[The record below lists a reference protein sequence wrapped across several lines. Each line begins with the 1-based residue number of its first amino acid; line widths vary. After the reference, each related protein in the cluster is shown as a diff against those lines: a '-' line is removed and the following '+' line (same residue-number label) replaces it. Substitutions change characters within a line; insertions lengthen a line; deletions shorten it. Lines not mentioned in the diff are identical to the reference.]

1 MSPVQGSR
9 WGRAWELDLGDLKAV
24 NMEAA
29 LPHFHRLSTSRFYQQ
44 YAAPPIRISSNYL
57 HELLPQQHPSLLQ
70 QYLAY
75 YNEPLMPLDLSL
87 KSTTP
92 ITPPCTPP
100 PSHKRKSPD
109 QSQGQSSKIFRH
121 FEESDSKDET
131 DKSLKRKCDDDNS
144 NDSDSP
150 EAKKLKFT
158 KQFFEE
164 LRTCLPAEPEISSKS
179 SRSSPDIVEI
189 RDVEERPKKS
199 PKPPQPMKK
208 SKAARRLMFDE
219 DKTSPVSGTIIR
231 DLAEDET
238 LVVRKGD
245 IDPAFNVVEVTD
257 EAKALIATI
266 ENRLGRYIC
275 RLCRRLYSDA
285 FALAQ
290 HRCSRI
296 VHIEYR
302 CPECDKVFNCPANLA
317 SHRRWHKPRV
327 PGVSKRRDTPASDAG
342 RFPCQRCGK
351 MFRRQAYLRKHLL
364 AHEQPENDVEKEPSA
379 FRQVHPEFPTY
390 TPDTNRDNNFNTF
403 WNKIPP
409 PQPELPWEDL
419 RGRCASPCS
428 SEDSR
433 SLDVTGSED
442 EGGGMDDG

>member
-1 MSPVQGSR
+1 
-9 WGRAWELDLGDLKAV
+9 
-24 NMEAA
+24 MEAA
-29 LPHFHRLSTSRFYQQ
+29 LPQFNRLNSSRFYQH
-44 YAAPPIRISSNYL
+44 YVVPPVRLSTEYL
-57 HELLPQQHPSLLQ
+57 HELIPQHNPTLLQ

-75 YNEPLMPLDLSL
+75 YNEPLVPLDLSL

-100 PSHKRKSPD
+100 PTQKRKITEDKLIKSP
-109 QSQGQSSKIFRH
+109 KIFRH
-121 FEESDSKDET
+121 FEEPEEKNET
-131 DKSLKRKCDDDNS
+131 NNNNEKQKIDDDNS

-164 LRTCLPAEPEISSKS
+164 LRTCLPSEKETTSKS
-179 SRSSPDIVEI
+179 ARSSPEIVEVK
-189 RDVEERPKKS
+189 DVEERPKKT
-199 PKPPQPMKK
+199 PKPATQPIKK
-208 SKAARRLMFDE
+208 SKAVRKLMFDE

-231 DLAEDET
+231 DLGEDET

-245 IDPAFNVVEVTD
+245 IDPAFNVVEVTE
-257 EAKALIATI
+257 EAKALIASI

-327 PGVSKRRDTPASDAG
+327 PGATKRRDPPSSDTG

-364 AHEQPENDVEKEPSA
+364 AHDQPENEEKEPSA
-379 FRQVHPEFPTY
+379 FRQVHTDYSTY
-390 TPDTNRDNNFNTF
+390 STETLRDGNFNTF

-409 PQPELPWEDL
+409 PPQELSWE
-419 RGRCASPCS
+419 GVATRCASSYS

-442 EGGGMDDG
+442 EGGGGGDG

>member
-1 MSPVQGSR
+1 
-9 WGRAWELDLGDLKAV
+9 
-24 NMEAA
+24 MEAA
-29 LPHFHRLSTSRFYQQ
+29 LPHFQRFATSRFYQQ
-44 YAAPPIRISSNYL
+44 YTAPPVRISSNYL
-57 HELLPQQHPSLLQ
+57 HDLIPQQHPTLLQ

-75 YNEPLMPLDLSL
+75 YNEPLVPLDLSL
-87 KSTTP
+87 KSTAP

-100 PSHKRKSPD
+100 PPTKRKPAD
-109 QSQGQSSKIFRH
+109 ENKNDKPPKIFRT
-121 FEESDSKDET
+121 FEETDSNSHYESN
-131 DKSLKRKCDDDNS
+131 DKSQKRKFDDEVS

-164 LRTCLPAEPEISSKS
+164 LRSCLPNETSSNKS
-179 SRSSPDIVEI
+179 ERSSPDIVEI

-199 PKPPQPMKK
+199 PKPPQPVKK
-208 SKAARRLMFDE
+208 SKVVRRLMFDE

-245 IDPAFNVVEVTD
+245 IDPAFNVVEVTE

-266 ENRLGRYIC
+266 ENKLGRYIC

-327 PGVSKRRDTPASDAG
+327 PGANKRREVPSSDVG
-342 RFPCQRCGK
+342 RFSCQHCGK
-351 MFRRQAYLRKHLL
+351 MFRRQAYLKKHLI
-364 AHEQPENDVEKEPSA
+364 AHEQPEAEVEKEPSA
-379 FRQVHPEFPTY
+379 FRQVHVEYPTY
-390 TPDTNRDNNFNTF
+390 QAEPLMDNNFNTF
-403 WNKIPP
+403 WNKIPVP
-409 PQPELPWEDL
+409 TEQSWEDVPV
-419 RGRCASPCS
+419 RSHSNCS

-442 EGGGMDDG
+442 EGGGSGDG

>member
-1 MSPVQGSR
+1 
-9 WGRAWELDLGDLKAV
+9 
-24 NMEAA
+24 MEAA
-29 LPHFHRLSTSRFYQQ
+29 LPHFHRLSTSRFYHQ
-44 YAAPPIRISSNYL
+44 YAAPPVRISSNYL
-57 HELLPQQHPSLLQ
+57 HELLPQQHPSILQ

-75 YNEPLMPLDLSL
+75 YNEPLVPLDLSL
-87 KSTTP
+87 KSTSP

-100 PSHKRKSPD
+100 PSQKRKSPD
-109 QSQGQSSKIFRH
+109 EQNNTQSPKIFRH
-121 FEESDSKDET
+121 FEESNSKDAV
-131 DKSLKRKCDDDNS
+131 DKIQKRKCDDDNS

-158 KQFFEE
+158 KQFFDE
-164 LRTCLPAEPEISSKS
+164 LRTCLPAEQASPKS
-179 SRSSPDIVEI
+179 GRSSPDIVEI

-208 SKAARRLMFDE
+208 SKAVRRLMFDE

-257 EAKALIATI
+257 EAKALIASI

-275 RLCRRLYSDA
+275 RLCRRLYGDA

-327 PGVSKRRDTPASDAG
+327 AGASKRREPATDG
-342 RFPCQRCGK
+342 RFPCHRCGK

-364 AHEQPENDVEKEPSA
+364 AHEQPDEVEKEPSA
-379 FRQVHPEFPTY
+379 FRQVHVDYPTY
-390 TPDTNRDNNFNTF
+390 PPECRDNNYNTF
-403 WNKIPP
+403 WNKIPA
-409 PQPELPWEDL
+409 PQQEVSWDDVQA
-419 RGRCASPCS
+419 RCASPCS

-442 EGGGMDDG
+442 EGGGEDG

>member
-1 MSPVQGSR
+1 
-9 WGRAWELDLGDLKAV
+9 
-24 NMEAA
+24 MEAA
-29 LPHFHRLSTSRFYQQ
+29 LPHFHRLASSRFYQQ
-44 YAAPPIRISSNYL
+44 YAAPPVRISSNYL
-57 HELLPQQHPSLLQ
+57 HDLVPQHNPTLLQ

-75 YNEPLMPLDLSL
+75 YHEPSLPLDLSL
-87 KSTTP
+87 KQTTP

-100 PSHKRKSPD
+100 PAQKRKSEEPKQD
-109 QSQGQSSKIFRH
+109 KPHKIFRH
-121 FEESDSKDET
+121 FEDDDSKDEIE
-131 DKSLKRKCDDDNS
+131 DKNQKRKNDEENS

-158 KQFFEE
+158 KQFFDE
-164 LRTCLPAEPEISSKS
+164 LRTCLPNDGDASKS
-179 SRSSPDIVEI
+179 DRSSPEIVEI
-189 RDVEERPKKS
+189 KDVEDRPRKS
-199 PKPPQPMKK
+199 PKPQQPLKR
-208 SKAARRLMFDE
+208 SKAVRRLMFDE

-231 DLAEDET
+231 ELDEDET

-245 IDPAFNVVEVTD
+245 IDPAFNVVEVTE

-275 RLCRRLYSDA
+275 RLCRRLYNDA

-327 PGVSKRRDTPASDAG
+327 PGATKRREPSNPESG
-342 RFPCQRCGK
+342 RFSCERCGK
-351 MFRRQAYLRKHLL
+351 LFRRQAYLRKHLL
-364 AHEQPENDVEKEPSA
+364 AHDQPENVTEVEKEPSA
-379 FRQVHPEFPTY
+379 FRQVHVDYQSHQPEV
-390 TPDTNRDNNFNTF
+390 RDSNYNTF
-403 WNKIPP
+403 WAKIPA
-409 PQPELPWEDL
+409 PQQELNWDEV
-419 RGRCASPCS
+419 RTRCPSNCS

-442 EGGGMDDG
+442 EGGGEARGDG

>member
-1 MSPVQGSR
+1 
-9 WGRAWELDLGDLKAV
+9 
-24 NMEAA
+24 MEAA
-29 LPHFHRLSTSRFYQQ
+29 LPHFHRLTTSRFYQH
-44 YAAPPIRISSNYL
+44 YASPPLRITNEYL
-57 HELLPQQHPSLLQ
+57 HDLVPQHPPTLLQ

-75 YNEPLMPLDLSL
+75 YNEPLVPLDLSL

-100 PSHKRKSPD
+100 PSQKKRSNEDKTPNVKSP
-109 QSQGQSSKIFRH
+109 KIFRH
-121 FEESDSKDET
+121 FEDPDENKSDSDNKSEKRERDDE
-131 DKSLKRKCDDDNS
+131 NS
-144 NDSDSP
+144 NDSESP

-158 KQFFEE
+158 KQFFDE
-164 LRTCLPAEPEISSKS
+164 LKTCLPSEPETPSKS
-179 SRSSPDIVEI
+179 ERSSPDIVEI
-189 RDVEERPKKS
+189 KDVEERPKKS
-199 PKPPQPMKK
+199 PKPVTQPAKK
-208 SKAARRLMFDE
+208 SKAVRRLMFDE

-245 IDPAFNVVEVTD
+245 IDPAFNVVEVTE
-257 EAKALIATI
+257 EAKALIASI

-275 RLCRRLYSDA
+275 RLCRRLYGDA

-327 PGVSKRRDTPASDAG
+327 PGATKRRDAPSSESG
-342 RFPCQRCGK
+342 RFPCQQCGK
-351 MFRRQAYLRKHLL
+351 LFRRQAYLRKHMM
-364 AHEQPENDVEKEPSA
+364 AHELPENDAEKEPSA
-379 FRQVHPEFPTY
+379 FRQVQSDYSAYQPPIR
-390 TPDTNRDNNFNTF
+390 DTNFNTF

-409 PQPELPWEDL
+409 PPPELNWEEV
-419 RGRCASPCS
+419 RTRCVSSCS

-442 EGGGMDDG
+442 EGGGVGDG

>member
-1 MSPVQGSR
+1 
-9 WGRAWELDLGDLKAV
+9 
-24 NMEAA
+24 MEAA
-29 LPHFHRLSTSRFYQQ
+29 LPQFHRLSSSRFYHH
-44 YAAPPIRISSNYL
+44 YVAPPVRISTDYL
-57 HELLPQQHPSLLQ
+57 HDLLPPQHPTLLQ

-75 YNEPLMPLDLSL
+75 YNEPLVPLDLSL

-100 PSHKRKSPD
+100 PSQKRKSSDEKPAK
-109 QSQGQSSKIFRH
+109 SPKIFRH
-121 FEESDSKDET
+121 FEEPPEKEEIDNNAE
-131 DKSLKRKCDDDNS
+131 KRKADDENS

-164 LRTCLPAEPEISSKS
+164 LKTCLPPEPETPSKS
-179 SRSSPDIVEI
+179 ERSSPDIVEVK
-189 RDVEERPKKS
+189 DVEERPKKS
-199 PKPPQPMKK
+199 PKPTTQPVKK
-208 SKAARRLMFDE
+208 SKAVRRLMFDE

-245 IDPAFNVVEVTD
+245 IDPAFNVVEVTE
-257 EAKALIATI
+257 EAKALIASI

-327 PGVSKRRDTPASDAG
+327 PGATKRRDPPSLDAG
-342 RFPCQRCGK
+342 RFPCQKCGK
-351 MFRRQAYLRKHLL
+351 LFRRQAYLRKHLL
-364 AHEQPENDVEKEPSA
+364 AHEQPENEEKEPSA
-379 FRQVHPEFPTY
+379 FRQVHAEYPAYQAETL
-390 TPDTNRDNNFNTF
+390 RDSNFNTF
-403 WNKIPP
+403 WSKIPP
-409 PQPELPWEDL
+409 PSQEIAWEGV
-419 RGRCASPCS
+419 RTRCASSCS

-442 EGGGMDDG
+442 EGDGGAGG

>member
-1 MSPVQGSR
+1 
-9 WGRAWELDLGDLKAV
+9 
-24 NMEAA
+24 MEAA
-29 LPHFHRLSTSRFYQQ
+29 LPHFHRLTSSRFYQQ
-44 YAAPPIRISSNYL
+44 YAAPPVRISSNYL
-57 HELLPQQHPSLLQ
+57 HDLIPQQHPTLLQ

-75 YNEPLMPLDLSL
+75 YNEPLVPLDLSL

-100 PSHKRKSPD
+100 PSHKRKATDDAKPDKSP
-109 QSQGQSSKIFRH
+109 KIFRH
-121 FEESDSKDET
+121 FEDNDSKEAPEE
-131 DKSLKRKCDDDNS
+131 KPEKRKLEDDNS

-158 KQFFEE
+158 RQFFDE
-164 LRTCLPAEPEISSKS
+164 LKTCLPQEEETPSKS
-179 SRSSPDIVEI
+179 GRSSPDVVEI
-189 RDVEERPKKS
+189 KDLEERPKKS
-199 PKPPQPMKK
+199 PKPTPQPLKK
-208 SKAARRLMFDE
+208 SKAVRRLMFDE

-257 EAKALIATI
+257 EAKALIAAI

-327 PGVSKRRDTPASDAG
+327 PGAVKRREPQTADAG

-351 MFRRQAYLRKHLL
+351 LFRRQAYLRKHML
-364 AHEQPENDVEKEPSA
+364 AHEQPESEPEKEPSA
-379 FRQVHPEFPTY
+379 FRQVHAEYPAYPTE
-390 TPDTNRDNNFNTF
+390 TLRDSNFNTF

-409 PQPELPWEDL
+409 PPQELTWEGV
-419 RGRCASPCS
+419 RPRCGSSCS

-442 EGGGMDDG
+442 EGGGVDAADG

>member
-1 MSPVQGSR
+1 
-9 WGRAWELDLGDLKAV
+9 
-24 NMEAA
+24 MEAA
-29 LPHFHRLSTSRFYQQ
+29 LPHFHRLTSSRFYQQ

-57 HELLPQQHPSLLQ
+57 HDLIPQQHPTLLQ

-75 YNEPLMPLDLSL
+75 YNEPLVPLDLSI
-87 KSTTP
+87 KATIP

-100 PSHKRKSPD
+100 PAHHPQKRKAIDDNKPDKSP
-109 QSQGQSSKIFRH
+109 KIFRH
-121 FEESDSKDET
+121 FEDNDTKEESQDKT
-131 DKSLKRKCDDDNS
+131 DKRKLDDENS

-150 EAKKLKFT
+150 EVKKLKFT
-158 KQFFEE
+158 QQFFEE
-164 LRTCLPAEPEISSKS
+164 LKTCLPQEEETTPSKS
-179 SRSSPDIVEI
+179 GRSSPDVVEI
-189 RDVEERPKKS
+189 KDLEERPKKS
-199 PKPPQPMKK
+199 PKPAQQPTKK
-208 SKAARRLMFDE
+208 SKAVRRLMFDE

-257 EAKALIATI
+257 EAKALIAAI

-327 PGVSKRRDTPASDAG
+327 AGTVKRREPTAADSG

-351 MFRRQAYLRKHLL
+351 MFRRQAYLRKHML
-364 AHEQPENDVEKEPSA
+364 AHEQPENEPEKEPSA
-379 FRQVHPEFPTY
+379 FRQVHAEYPTY
-390 TPDTNRDNNFNTF
+390 QPDVIRETSFNNF
-403 WNKIPP
+403 WNKIPA
-409 PQPELPWEDL
+409 PQHELNWEGV
-419 RGRCASPCS
+419 RPRCGSSCS

-442 EGGGMDDG
+442 EGGGGGVMDG

>member
-1 MSPVQGSR
+1 
-9 WGRAWELDLGDLKAV
+9 
-24 NMEAA
+24 MEAA
-29 LPHFHRLSTSRFYQQ
+29 LPHFHRLASSRFYQQ
-44 YAAPPIRISSNYL
+44 YAAPPVHISSNYL
-57 HELLPQQHPSLLQ
+57 HDLVPQQHPTLLQ
-70 QYLAY
+70 QYLSY
-75 YNEPLMPLDLSL
+75 YHEPSLPLDLSV
-87 KSTTP
+87 KQTTP

-100 PSHKRKSPD
+100 PQKRKLTETKAHKPP
-109 QSQGQSSKIFRH
+109 KIFRH
-121 FEESDSKDET
+121 FDDDETKDELT
-131 DKSLKRKCDDDNS
+131 ETEDKVKRKIDEENS

-158 KQFFEE
+158 KQFFDE
-164 LRTCLPAEPEISSKS
+164 LRTCLPNDGEKS
-179 SRSSPDIVEI
+179 GRSSPEIVEI
-189 RDVEERPKKS
+189 KDVEERPRKS
-199 PKPPQPMKK
+199 PKPQQPLKK
-208 SKAARRLMFDE
+208 SKVVRRLMFDE

-231 DLAEDET
+231 DLDEDET

-245 IDPAFNVVEVTD
+245 IDPAFNVVEVTE

-275 RLCRRLYSDA
+275 RLCRRLYNDA

-327 PGVSKRRDTPASDAG
+327 PGATKRREPANTESG
-342 RFPCQRCGK
+342 RFSCERCGK
-351 MFRRQAYLRKHLL
+351 LFRRQAYLRKHLL
-364 AHEQPENDVEKEPSA
+364 AHEQPDNDIDKEPSA
-379 FRQVHPEFPTY
+379 FRQVQVDYSYQSEIV
-390 TPDTNRDNNFNTF
+390 RDNNFNNF

-409 PQPELPWEDL
+409 LQRETSWEDV
-419 RGRCASPCS
+419 RARCPSNYS

-442 EGGGMDDG
+442 EGGGTVDG

>member
-1 MSPVQGSR
+1 
-9 WGRAWELDLGDLKAV
+9 
-24 NMEAA
+24 MEAA
-29 LPHFHRLSTSRFYQQ
+29 LPHFHRVSSSRFYQQ
-44 YAAPPIRISSNYL
+44 YALPPVRISSNYL
-57 HELLPQQHPSLLQ
+57 HELIPQQHPTLLQ

-75 YNEPLMPLDLSL
+75 YNDPVVPLDLSL

-100 PSHKRKSPD
+100 PTQKRKSNDEGKTEKSP
-109 QSQGQSSKIFRH
+109 KIFRH
-121 FEESDSKDET
+121 FEDNDTKEEIENKPEQKKTIDDE
-131 DKSLKRKCDDDNS
+131 NS
-144 NDSDSP
+144 NDSESP

-164 LRTCLPAEPEISSKS
+164 LKSCLPKEPETPSKS
-179 SRSSPDIVEI
+179 ETSSPDIVEI
-189 RDVEERPKKS
+189 KDVEERPKKS
-199 PKPPQPMKK
+199 PKVTQIPLKK
-208 SKAARRLMFDE
+208 SKAVRRLMFDE

-245 IDPAFNVVEVTD
+245 IDPAFNVVEVTE
-257 EAKALIATI
+257 EAKALIANI

-275 RLCRRLYSDA
+275 RLCRRLYGDA

-327 PGVSKRRDTPASDAG
+327 PGATKRRDPPAAEAG

-351 MFRRQAYLRKHLL
+351 LFRRQAYLRKHLL
-364 AHEQPENDVEKEPSA
+364 AHDQPEEPEKEPSA
-379 FRQVHPEFPTY
+379 FRQVHTEYPAYPTVS
-390 TPDTNRDNNFNTF
+390 
-403 WNKIPP
+403 
-409 PQPELPWEDL
+409 
-419 RGRCASPCS
+419 RCYLA
-428 SEDSR
+428 
-433 SLDVTGSED
+433 LYY
-442 EGGGMDDG
+442 

>member
-1 MSPVQGSR
+1 
-9 WGRAWELDLGDLKAV
+9 
-24 NMEAA
+24 MEAA
-29 LPHFHRLSTSRFYQQ
+29 LPHFHRLTSSRFYQQ
-44 YAAPPIRISSNYL
+44 YAAPPVRISSNYL
-57 HELLPQQHPSLLQ
+57 HDLIPQQHPTLLQ

-75 YNEPLMPLDLSL
+75 YNEPLVPLDLSL

-100 PSHKRKSPD
+100 PLQKRKAVDDNKPDKSP
-109 QSQGQSSKIFRH
+109 KIFRH
-121 FEESDSKDET
+121 FEDNDTKEESQDKT
-131 DKSLKRKCDDDNS
+131 DKRKLDDENS

-150 EAKKLKFT
+150 EVKKLKFT
-158 KQFFEE
+158 QQFFEE
-164 LRTCLPAEPEISSKS
+164 LKTCLPQEEETTPSKS
-179 SRSSPDIVEI
+179 GRSSPDVVEI
-189 RDVEERPKKS
+189 KDLEERPKKS
-199 PKPPQPMKK
+199 PRPVQQPTKK
-208 SKAARRLMFDE
+208 SKAVRRLMFDE

-257 EAKALIATI
+257 EAKALIAAI

-327 PGVSKRRDTPASDAG
+327 AGAVKRREPTAADSG

-351 MFRRQAYLRKHLL
+351 MFRRQAYLRKHML
-364 AHEQPENDVEKEPSA
+364 AHEQPENEPEKEPSA
-379 FRQVHPEFPTY
+379 FRQVHAEYPTY
-390 TPDTNRDNNFNTF
+390 QPDVMRETGFNNF
-403 WNKIPP
+403 WNKIPA
-409 PQPELPWEDL
+409 PQHELNWEGV
-419 RGRCASPCS
+419 RPRCGSSCS

-442 EGGGMDDG
+442 EGGGGGVMDG

>member
-1 MSPVQGSR
+1 
-9 WGRAWELDLGDLKAV
+9 
-24 NMEAA
+24 MEAA
-29 LPHFHRLSTSRFYQQ
+29 LPHFHRLTTSRFYQQ
-44 YAAPPIRISSNYL
+44 YAAPPVRISSNYL

-75 YNEPLMPLDLSL
+75 YNEPLVPLDLSL
-87 KSTTP
+87 KTTSP

-100 PSHKRKSPD
+100 PSLKRKSTDEQKRSP
-109 QSQGQSSKIFRH
+109 KIFRH
-121 FEESDSKDET
+121 FEEDDSKDHAD
-131 DKSLKRKCDDDNS
+131 DKSQKRRCDDEDS

-164 LRTCLPAEPEISSKS
+164 LRTCLPTEPEASSKS
-179 SRSSPDIVEI
+179 DGSSPDIVEI

-208 SKAARRLMFDE
+208 SKAVRRLMFDE

-245 IDPAFNVVEVTD
+245 IDPAFNVVEVTE

-327 PGVSKRRDTPASDAG
+327 PGTSKRREPPATEAG

-351 MFRRQAYLRKHLL
+351 LFRRQAYLRKHLL
-364 AHEQPENDVEKEPSA
+364 AHEHEQDTEVEKEPSA
-379 FRQVHPEFPTY
+379 FRQVHPDYSSYQPEAC
-390 TPDTNRDNNFNTF
+390 RDGDYSSF
-403 WNKIPP
+403 WSKIPP
-409 PQPELPWEDL
+409 PQHEVSWEEA
-419 RGRCASPCS
+419 RGRCPSPCS

-442 EGGGMDDG
+442 EGVEDG

>member
-1 MSPVQGSR
+1 M
-9 WGRAWELDLGDLKAV
+9 D
-24 NMEAA
+24 MEATININ
-29 LPHFHRLSTSRFYQQ
+29 RLASSRFYQQ
-44 YAAPPIRISSNYL
+44 YLPPPIRLSSDYL
-57 HELLPQQHPSLLQ
+57 HDFVPQQHPTFLQ
-70 QYLAY
+70 QYFDY
-75 YNEPLMPLDLSL
+75 YHEPVVPLDLSL
-87 KSTTP
+87 KSTIP

-100 PSHKRKSPD
+100 PSQKRKPTEENKTVKA
-109 QSQGQSSKIFRH
+109 KIFRH
-121 FEESDSKDET
+121 FEDPDDEEKT
-131 DKSLKRKCDDDNS
+131 NDDTKKRKSDEENS

-158 KQFFEE
+158 KQFFDE
-164 LRTCLPAEPEISSKS
+164 LRTCIPNESENKS
-179 SRSSPDIVEI
+179 ERSSPDIVEI
-189 RDVEERPKKS
+189 KDVEERPKKVN
-199 PKPPQPMKK
+199 KPQHPLKK
-208 SKAARRLMFDE
+208 SKAVRKLNFDE

-245 IDPAFNVVEVTD
+245 IDPAFNVVEVTE
-257 EAKALIATI
+257 EAKALIASI

-275 RLCRRLYSDA
+275 RLCRRLYGDA

-327 PGVSKRRDTPASDAG
+327 PGATKRREPPAADAS

-351 MFRRQAYLRKHLL
+351 VFRRQAYLRKHLL
-364 AHEQPENDVEKEPSA
+364 AHDQPEEEKEPSA
-379 FRQVHPEFPTY
+379 FRQVHVEYPTY
-390 TPDTNRDNNFNTF
+390 QADTVRDNNFNNY
-403 WNKIPP
+403 WSK
-409 PQPELPWEDL
+409 PQEVGWSDVRE
-419 RGRCASPCS
+419 RCPSNYS

-442 EGGGMDDG
+442 EGGGSTDRDG

>member
-1 MSPVQGSR
+1 
-9 WGRAWELDLGDLKAV
+9 
-24 NMEAA
+24 MEAA
-29 LPHFHRLSTSRFYQQ
+29 LPHFHRLASSRFYQQ
-44 YAAPPIRISSNYL
+44 YAAPPVRISSNYL
-57 HELLPQQHPSLLQ
+57 HDIIPQQHPNLLQ

-75 YNEPLMPLDLSL
+75 YNEPLVPLDLSL
-87 KSTTP
+87 KTTSP

-100 PSHKRKSPD
+100 PAQKRKSLDSNKNEKNDKP
-109 QSQGQSSKIFRH
+109 KIFRH
-121 FEESDSKDET
+121 FEDTDDNANDESLDIIQ
-131 DKSLKRKCDDDNS
+131 KRKSDDDIS

-164 LRTCLPAEPEISSKS
+164 LRSCLPKEDCEKS
-179 SRSSPDIVEI
+179 ESSSPDIVEI

-199 PKPPQPMKK
+199 PKPIQPLKK
-208 SKAARRLMFDE
+208 SKVVRRLMFDE

-327 PGVSKRRDTPASDAG
+327 PGATKRREAPTPDAG
-342 RFPCQRCGK
+342 RFPCHKCGK
-351 MFRRQAYLRKHLL
+351 LFRRQAYLRKHLV
-364 AHEQPENDVEKEPSA
+364 AHEQPENDAEKEPSA
-379 FRQVHPEFPTY
+379 FRQVHVEYPYQPEQIQDST
-390 TPDTNRDNNFNTF
+390 FNTF
-403 WNKIPP
+403 WNKLPS
-409 PQPELPWEDL
+409 QPDPSWDDV
-419 RGRCASPCS
+419 RRCPSNYS

-442 EGGGMDDG
+442 EGGGGGDG

>member
-1 MSPVQGSR
+1 
-9 WGRAWELDLGDLKAV
+9 
-24 NMEAA
+24 MEAA
-29 LPHFHRLSTSRFYQQ
+29 LPHFHRLATSRFYQQ
-44 YAAPPIRISSNYL
+44 YAAPPVRISSNYL
-57 HELLPQQHPSLLQ
+57 HDLIPQQHPTLLQ

-75 YNEPLMPLDLSL
+75 YNEPLVPLDLSL

-100 PSHKRKSPD
+100 PSQKRKSPD
-109 QSQGQSSKIFRH
+109 VNKNDKPIKIFRH
-121 FEESDSKDET
+121 FEET
-131 DKSLKRKCDDDNS
+131 DINVNEELQEKTQKRKTDDEIS

-164 LRTCLPAEPEISSKS
+164 LRSCLPNKGGAESE
-179 SRSSPDIVEI
+179 RSSPDVVEI
-189 RDVEERPKKS
+189 KDVEERPKKS
-199 PKPPQPMKK
+199 PKPQQPLKK
-208 SKAARRLMFDE
+208 SKVVRRLMFDE

-245 IDPAFNVVEVTD
+245 IDPAFNVVEVTE

-266 ENRLGRYIC
+266 DNKLGRYIC

-327 PGVSKRRDTPASDAG
+327 PGGSKRREPSTSDAG
-342 RFPCQRCGK
+342 RFPCQKCGK
-351 MFRRQAYLRKHLL
+351 LFRRQAYLRKHLL
-364 AHEQPENDVEKEPSA
+364 AHEQPDTESEKEPSA
-379 FRQVHPEFPTY
+379 FRQVHVDYSTYQSQEPT
-390 TPDTNRDNNFNTF
+390 RDSNFNTF
-403 WNKIPP
+403 WNKMPLVEP
-409 PQPELPWEDL
+409 TWEES
-419 RGRCASPCS
+419 RNRCPSNCS

-442 EGGGMDDG
+442 EGGGMQEGRDG

>member
-1 MSPVQGSR
+1 
-9 WGRAWELDLGDLKAV
+9 
-24 NMEAA
+24 MEAA
-29 LPHFHRLSTSRFYQQ
+29 LPNFHRLTTSRFYQQ
-44 YAAPPIRISSNYL
+44 YAAPPVRISSNYL
-57 HELLPQQHPSLLQ
+57 HEIPPHQHPRLLQ

-87 KSTTP
+87 KSASP

-100 PSHKRKSPD
+100 PSQKRKLSDDQKHLQSP
-109 QSQGQSSKIFRH
+109 KIFRH
-121 FEESDSKDET
+121 FEDSET
-131 DKSLKRKCDDDNS
+131 KSIDDDKPHKRKCDEDNS

-164 LRTCLPAEPEISSKS
+164 LRTCLPAEPETSSKS
-179 SRSSPDIVEI
+179 ERSSPDIVEI
-189 RDVEERPKKS
+189 KDVEERPKKS

-208 SKAARRLMFDE
+208 SKAVRRLMFDE

-245 IDPAFNVVEVTD
+245 IDPAFNVVEVTE
-257 EAKALIATI
+257 EAKALIANI

-327 PGVSKRRDTPASDAG
+327 PGATKRRDPPATDAG

-364 AHEQPENDVEKEPSA
+364 AHEQPENEAEKEPSA
-379 FRQVHPEFPTY
+379 FRQVHSEYPAYQTEPC
-390 TPDTNRDNNFNTF
+390 RDSNFNTF

-409 PQPELPWEDL
+409 PQQELAWEDV
-419 RGRCASPCS
+419 RGKCTSPCS

-442 EGGGMDDG
+442 EGGGIDDG

>member
-1 MSPVQGSR
+1 
-9 WGRAWELDLGDLKAV
+9 
-24 NMEAA
+24 MEAA
-29 LPHFHRLSTSRFYQQ
+29 LPHFHRLSNSRFYQQ
-44 YAAPPIRISSNYL
+44 YAAPPHHTTVRVPNNYL
-57 HELLPQQHPSLLQ
+57 HDLIPQQQPTLLQ

-75 YNEPLMPLDLSL
+75 YNEPLVPLDLSL
-87 KSTTP
+87 KTTSP

-100 PSHKRKSPD
+100 PSQKRKAPDEIKTVKSP
-109 QSQGQSSKIFRH
+109 KIFRH
-121 FEESDSKDET
+121 FEETETKDDTE
-131 DKSLKRKCDDDNS
+131 DRPEKRKSDDENS
-144 NDSDSP
+144 NDSESP

-158 KQFFEE
+158 KQFFDE
-164 LRTCLPAEPEISSKS
+164 LQTCLPNETEISSKS
-179 SRSSPDIVEI
+179 ERSSPDVIEI

-199 PKPPQPMKK
+199 PKPIQPLKK
-208 SKAARRLMFDE
+208 SKAVRKLMFDE

-257 EAKALIATI
+257 EAKALIASI
-266 ENRLGRYIC
+266 DNRLGRYIC

-327 PGVSKRRDTPASDAG
+327 PGATKRRDPPPSDAG
-342 RFPCQRCGK
+342 RFPCQHCGK
-351 MFRRQAYLRKHLL
+351 LFRRQAYLRKHLL
-364 AHEQPENDVEKEPSA
+364 AHEQPEAEAEKEPSA
-379 FRQVHPEFPTY
+379 FRQVHVEYPNYQQETI
-390 TPDTNRDNNFNTF
+390 RDSNFNNF
-403 WNKIPP
+403 WNKIPSA
-409 PQPELPWEDL
+409 PQELAWDEV
-419 RGRCASPCS
+419 RARCSSPCS

-442 EGGGMDDG
+442 EGGGVGDG

>member
-1 MSPVQGSR
+1 M
-9 WGRAWELDLGDLKAV
+9 
-24 NMEAA
+24 NMEAP
-29 LPHFHRLSTSRFYQQ
+29 LPHFHRLTSSRFYQH
-44 YAAPPIRISSNYL
+44 YLSPPVRLPNDYV
-57 HELLPQQHPSLLQ
+57 HDLLPQQHPTLLQ

-75 YNEPLMPLDLSL
+75 YNEPLVPLDLSL
-87 KSTTP
+87 KPTTP

-100 PSHKRKSPD
+100 PIQKRKICDDKTSKAT
-109 QSQGQSSKIFRH
+109 KIFRH
-121 FEESDSKDET
+121 FEDDTENKTEAEET
-131 DKSLKRKCDDDNS
+131 LEKNKRVEENS

-158 KQFFEE
+158 KRFFDE
-164 LRTCLPAEPEISSKS
+164 LKTCLPPESEIPTKGE
-179 SRSSPDIVEI
+179 RSSPCIVEI
-189 RDVEERPKKS
+189 KDVEERPRKS
-199 PKPPQPMKK
+199 PKPTTQPLKK
-208 SKAARRLMFDE
+208 SKAVRRLMFDE

-231 DLAEDET
+231 DLEEDET

-257 EAKALIATI
+257 EAKALIASI

-327 PGVSKRRDTPASDAG
+327 PGATKRREAPSTDPG
-342 RFPCQRCGK
+342 RFPCQQCGK
-351 MFRRQAYLRKHLL
+351 LFRRQAYLRKHLL
-364 AHEQPENDVEKEPSA
+364 AHEQPENEPEKEPSA
-379 FRQVHPEFPTY
+379 FRQVQAEYSTFQSEP
-390 TPDTNRDNNFNTF
+390 NRDSNFNTF

-409 PQPELPWEDL
+409 PQQEMNWEELRP
-419 RGRCASPCS
+419 RCVSSCS

-442 EGGGMDDG
+442 EGGGLGDG

>member
-1 MSPVQGSR
+1 
-9 WGRAWELDLGDLKAV
+9 
-24 NMEAA
+24 METT
-29 LPHFHRLSTSRFYQQ
+29 LPNFHRLSTSRFYQQ
-44 YAAPPIRISSNYL
+44 YAAPPVRISSNYL
-57 HELLPQQHPSLLQ
+57 HDLIPHQHPTLLQ

-75 YNEPLMPLDLSL
+75 YNEPLVPLDLSL

-100 PSHKRKSPD
+100 PPQKRKSPD
-109 QSQGQSSKIFRH
+109 NTKHPKSPKIFRH
-121 FEESDSKDET
+121 FEDNDTKDET
-131 DKSLKRKCDDDNS
+131 DIKSEKRKADDETS

-150 EAKKLKFT
+150 EAKRLKFT

-164 LRTCLPAEPEISSKS
+164 LKTCLPLENETPTKS
-179 SRSSPDIVEI
+179 ERSSPDVVEVK
-189 RDVEERPKKS
+189 DVEERPKKS
-199 PKPPQPMKK
+199 GKPTPSMKK
-208 SKAARRLMFDE
+208 SKAVRRLIFDE

-245 IDPAFNVVEVTD
+245 IDPAFNVVEVTE
-257 EAKALIATI
+257 EAKALIASI
-266 ENRLGRYIC
+266 DNRLGRYLC
-275 RLCRRLYSDA
+275 RLCRRLYTDA

-327 PGVSKRRDTPASDAG
+327 PGTAKRREPPASEPG

-351 MFRRQAYLRKHLL
+351 LFRRQAYLRKHLL
-364 AHEQPENDVEKEPSA
+364 AHEQPEEKEPSA
-379 FRQVHPEFPTY
+379 FKQVHAELPSYQPEP
-390 TPDTNRDNNFNTF
+390 RDSNFNNF
-403 WNKIPP
+403 WSKIPP
-409 PQPELPWEDL
+409 PQQDFGWDGV
-419 RGRCASPCS
+419 RARCASSCS

-442 EGGGMDDG
+442 EGGGSGDG

>member
-1 MSPVQGSR
+1 
-9 WGRAWELDLGDLKAV
+9 
-24 NMEAA
+24 MEAA
-29 LPHFHRLSTSRFYQQ
+29 LPHFHRLATSRFYQQ
-44 YAAPPIRISSNYL
+44 YAAPPVRISSNYL
-57 HELLPQQHPSLLQ
+57 HDIIPQQHPTLLQ

-75 YNEPLMPLDLSL
+75 YNEPLVPLDLSL
-87 KSTTP
+87 KPTIP

-100 PSHKRKSPD
+100 PLHKRKYSD
-109 QSQGQSSKIFRH
+109 DVKSEKSTKIFRT
-121 FEESDSKDET
+121 FEEEDVKEE
-131 DKSLKRKCDDDNS
+131 SLNTVEKRKLHDDNS

-164 LRTCLPAEPEISSKS
+164 LKTCLPQKAETPTKS
-179 SRSSPDIVEI
+179 ERSSPDIVEI
-189 RDVEERPKKS
+189 KDVEERPKKP
-199 PKPPQPMKK
+199 PKVTPPLKK
-208 SKAARRLMFDE
+208 SKAVRRLMFDE

-245 IDPAFNVVEVTD
+245 IDPAFNVVEVTE

-275 RLCRRLYSDA
+275 RLCRRLYGDA

-327 PGVSKRRDTPASDAG
+327 PGAVKRRDPPTSDSG
-342 RFPCQRCGK
+342 RYPCQRCGK

-364 AHEQPENDVEKEPSA
+364 AHEQPETETEKEPSA
-379 FRQVHPEFPTY
+379 FRQVHAEYPTY
-390 TPDTNRDNNFNTF
+390 QPDASRDSNFNTF
-403 WNKIPP
+403 WNKIPA
-409 PQPELPWEDL
+409 PQQEINWE
-419 RGRCASPCS
+419 GVGTRCVSSCS

-442 EGGGMDDG
+442 EADGTGDG